1 MAHRMTFALF
11 ALLVLAG
18 PAPAAEG
25 ERHSGRIVEV
35 RPDGKLVLE
44 EMGPWKGPGTGLVR
58 HTFDL
63 APNTAVGEVR
73 PKGTWDPNDVMPG
86 YDVRPLDLTWVKPG
100 DFVTVMTG
108 GGQRTVA
115 AALEIVR
122 PEATAEATQG
132 GLASPQPEPRR

>member
-1 MAHRMTFALF
+1 MARRITFALV

-18 PAPAAEG
+18 PALAAEG

-63 APNTAVGEVR
+63 APNSAVGEVR
-73 PKGTWDPNDVMPG
+73 PKGTWDPNDAMPG
-86 YDVRPLDLTWVKPG
+86 YDVRPVDRTQIKPG
-100 DFVTVMTG
+100 DFVTVITG
-108 GGQRTVA
+108 GDRRPVA
-115 AALEIVR
+115 VTLDVVR
-122 PEATAEATQG
+122 VEATDG
-132 GLASPQPEPRR
+132 GLASPQSEPTK